1 MSQVALNHGWPL
13 EGERALWVR
22 NRRRGAGGMDASWVV
37 ANGQGRS
44 ASWTS
49 NDEPLSNERAGD
61 SSSLGHT
68 FLGCYWESNV

>member
-1 MSQVALNHGWPL
+1 MSGPCGSLSG
-13 EGERALWVR
+13 EGGPA
-22 NRRRGAGGMDASWVV
+22 RRDGVEMDADWVM

-49 NDEPLSNERAGD
+49 NDEPLSSERAGD

-68 FLGCYWESNV
+68 FLGCYWE